1 MTERGFHSSKN
12 CHHAEINRI
21 VRPHLL
27 SPILTSVL
35 ILFIPSELERQA
47 NIARN
52 QALLES
58 LNLKDAT
65 ANIVSRK
72 REIENEKRAKP
83 IQPAKKIKRE
93 KLAIQEPRRQSL
105 RLRKPV
111 IDPNESPA
119 KKRKREVS

>member
-1 MTERGFHSSKN
+1 M
-12 CHHAEINRI
+12 
-21 VRPHLL
+21 
-27 SPILTSVL
+27 L